1 MIQKLKDLIERVES
15 WPDDAQAE
23 LVALALEIEAE
34 QRGLYHA
41 SEDELAA
48 IDQGLAEVEKGDGV
62 PEAAA
67 EAIFARARRA

>member
-1 MIQKLKDLIERVES
+1 MIQKLKDLIERVEA

-34 QRGLYHA
+34 QRGVYEP
-41 SEDELAA
+41 SEDELKA
-48 IDQGLAEVEKGDGV
+48 IDQGLAEIERGEGV
-62 PEAAA
+62 PEAEA